1 MPLSKYLILN
11 KHLYQTPLISCLAAT
26 PNSSTLITA
35 LHLSIYKYVFFQFI
49 VV

>member
-11 KHLYQTPLISCLAAT
+11 KHLYQTPLISSLAAT

-35 LHLSIYKYVFFQFI
+35 LHLSIIYVFFQFI